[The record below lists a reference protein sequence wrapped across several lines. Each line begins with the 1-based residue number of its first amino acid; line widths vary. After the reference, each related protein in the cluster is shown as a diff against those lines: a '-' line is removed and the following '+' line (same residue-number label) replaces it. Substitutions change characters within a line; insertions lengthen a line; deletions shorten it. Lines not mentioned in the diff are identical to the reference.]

1 MSKKLTKDI
10 ASEEEKIEEKAV
22 KKVAKKVSKTP
33 VKSADTKATKKA
45 TTEKAVEKTDA
56 KKDAKE
62 TKVTPKKAVTKKEK
76 VSKKDIKEYAKI
88 LSEEKYTN
96 YQKPESID
104 EEEEDDDWVTLPYV
118 ISPDEFGE
126 KDDYEMVTLTYFQ
139 DGYLC
144 DDDGF
149 LIEDVEGMIGKKSL
163 ETFGQ
168 YEEDSVFVRN
178 EERKTDYEILL
189 DYRNYT
195 DVEEDRNI

>member
-1 MSKKLTKDI
+1 MKTLKYLVAFALGGAVGAAVTWKVADNYFNNLV
-10 ASEEEKIEEKAV
+10 EEEIRSVKERYGIVNRKKTEED
-22 KKVAKKVSKTP
+22 S
-33 VKSADTKATKKA
+33 
-45 TTEKAVEKTDA
+45 TD
-56 KKDAKE
+56 DDE
-62 TKVTPKKAVTKKEK
+62 DMSVKKEK

-96 YQKPESID
+96 YQKPESL
-104 EEEEDDDWVTLPYV
+104 EEDDDWVTLPYV

-149 LIEDVEGMIGKKSL
+149 LIEDVEGMVGKKSL

-195 DVEEDRNI
+195 DVEEDRNV